1 MSDSI
6 DEHLLAGER
15 EQFLSA
21 LLTNRIVGTILQ
33 RMPEL
38 GLQDWYLTAGGVF
51 QTIWNVMTGRDPE
64 AGVND
69 YDVFYF
75 DSLDLSYEAEDAV
88 IRRAQQLFSD
98 IPATIEVRNEARVHL
113 WYEQKFGVPA
123 RQFTS
128 CKDAIDHFASTTC
141 CYGVTVDSDGDI
153 RVYAPHGYADLF
165 SLAVRPNPVLAPR
178 EVYEAKTA
186 RWRAEWPSL
195 TILPWP
201 TERCT

>member
-6 DEHLLAGER
+6 DEDLLAGER
-15 EQFLSA
+15 EQFLTA

-38 GLQDWYLTAGGVF
+38 GLQDWYLTAVGVF

-64 AGVND
+64 AGVKD

-123 RQFTS
+123 RRF
-128 CKDAIDHFASTTC
+128 
-141 CYGVTVDSDGDI
+141 
-153 RVYAPHGYADLF
+153 
-165 SLAVRPNPVLAPR
+165 
-178 EVYEAKTA
+178 
-186 RWRAEWPSL
+186 
-195 TILPWP
+195 
-201 TERCT
+201 